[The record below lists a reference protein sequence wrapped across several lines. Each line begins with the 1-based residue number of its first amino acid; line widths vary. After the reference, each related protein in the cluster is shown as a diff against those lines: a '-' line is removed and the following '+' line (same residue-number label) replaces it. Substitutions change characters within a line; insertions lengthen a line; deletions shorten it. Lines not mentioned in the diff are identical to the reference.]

1 MIKFRQ
7 KEYTIQEGH
16 YTGPKAIKKIPGAV
30 KVITKSI
37 LAGLGIGAG
46 AKVLLPEET
55 IDEPVKKGIKA
66 GFWAGVA
73 LKMLINNF
81 HKPMS
86 SVKFEKVDK
95 AIRKEYGIK
104 EISGMTYGDSKE
116 VRDDLN
122 SHFSFNDSNILGY
135 KANLLIQKKKVI
147 LYIVDFSKE
156 DLAKLGESLDYFCYK
171 YYGMEYSSKLLN
183 HKRNSYSISI
193 VFTNYEAIAKFFIEI
208 ANSLSLKINILD
220 KDSNV
225 DEAQLSTD
233 PEDKNKEKIFSSL
246 PTFDKYD
253 LMKIL
258 GKGGVIINKKGFKT
272 SPSDYLL
279 DSLSEAISHL
289 GNVGKIKV
297 ATRDTRLQRK
307 TLNNIFLE
315 KTFKE
320 LGYRENLNYTIKRN
334 NSPLNMYLY
343 EGYLIICSGLTGKN
357 KQRFEKDV
365 VNKYKMIITE
375 VKGKVILYTYMIKSK
390 IELDLLLRD
399 LINLNIKPNI
409 YTK

>member
-1 MIKFRQ
+1 MIVFRQ

-16 YTGPKAIKKIPGAV
+16 YTGPKAIKKIPGAI

-46 AKVLLPEET
+46 AKVLLSEET
-55 IDEPVKKGIKA
+55 VSEPVKKGIKA

-122 SHFSFNDSNILGY
+122 SHFAFNDPNILEY
-135 KANLLIQKKKVI
+135 RANLLIQKKKVI
-147 LYIVDFSKE
+147 LYIVDFSKK
-156 DLAKLGESLDYFCYK
+156 DLTELDDSLNYYCYK

-183 HKRNSYSISI
+183 QKRNSYSISI
-193 VFTNYEAIAKFFIEI
+193 IFTNYEAMAKFFIEI
-208 ANSLSLKINILD
+208 ANSLSLKINVLD
-220 KDSNV
+220 KDSSI
-225 DEAQLSTD
+225 DEIKFSLDEGS
-233 PEDKNKEKIFSSL
+233 ENKEKTFSSL

-253 LMKIL
+253 MMKIL
-258 GKGGVIINKKGFKT
+258 GKGGIIVKKGGFKT
-272 SPSDYLL
+272 NPGDYFM
-279 DSLSEAISHL
+279 DSLSEAITHF
-289 GNVGKIKV
+289 GKVTKIRT
-297 ATRDTRLQRK
+297 ATRDTKLQRQV
-307 TLNNIFLE
+307 LNNIFLE
-315 KTFKE
+315 KTLKE
-320 LGYRENLNYTIKRN
+320 LGYKENINYTIKKN
-334 NSPLNMYLY
+334 NSPFNMYLH

-357 KQRFEKDV
+357 KQRFEKEIV
-365 VNKYKMIITE
+365 KEYKIVTTE
-375 VKGKVILYTYMIKSK
+375 VKGKIILYTYMIKSK
-390 IELDLLLRD
+390 AELDLLLRD
-399 LINLNIKPNI
+399 LIKLNIKPNI

>member
-7 KEYTIQEGH
+7 KEYTIQEGQ
-16 YTGPKAIKKIPGAV
+16 YTGPKSIKKIPGTF

-46 AKVLLPEET
+46 TKALLPEET
-55 IDEPVKKGIKA
+55 IENPVRKGAKA

-104 EISGMTYGDSKE
+104 EVSGMIYGDSKE

-122 SHFSFNDSNILGY
+122 SHFSFNDPDILGY
-135 KANLLIQKKKVI
+135 RANLLIQKKRVI
-147 LYIVDFSKE
+147 LYIVDFSKD
-156 DLAKLGESLDYFCYK
+156 DLAKLNESLDYFCYK

-183 HKRNSYSISI
+183 HKRNSFSISI
-193 VFTNYEAIAKFFIEI
+193 IFTNYEALAKFFIEI
-208 ANSLSLKINILD
+208 SRSIGLKIIVLD
-220 KDSNV
+220 KDSDFN
-225 DEAQLSTD
+225 ENQFSS
-233 PEDKNKEKIFSSL
+233 EDKEKTFSSSL

-253 LMKIL
+253 IIKIL
-258 GKGGVIINKKGFKT
+258 GKGGIIINKNGFKT
-272 SPSDYLL
+272 SPSDYLM
-279 DSLSEAISHL
+279 DSLSEAVSHF
-289 GNVGKIKV
+289 GKAGKIMT
-297 ATRDTRLQRK
+297 ATRDTRLQRQI
-307 TLNNIFLE
+307 LNNLFLE
-315 KTFKE
+315 KTLKE
-320 LGYRENLNYTIKRN
+320 LGYKENLNYTVKRN
-334 NSPLNMYLY
+334 NSPLNMYLH
-343 EGYLIICSGLTGKN
+343 EGYLIICSGLVGKN
-357 KQRFEKDV
+357 KQRFEKEV
-365 VNKYKMIITE
+365 VDGYKLVTTE
-375 VKGKVILYTYMIKSK
+375 IKGKVTLYTYLVKSK
-390 IELDLLLRD
+390 LELDLLLRD